1 MAKAIQPPKTAR
13 VSSKPHD
20 VPAETAR
27 LERQLAALRALQEVA
42 HGLTSAFDLNQIL
55 AFILLNAVGVARANA
70 GSILLFDPTTNE
82 LVFQVVQGGS
92 ETPRRKRIQANRGIA
107 GWVFTHAK
115 PAMVNDVKA
124 DKRFLRGSDEIFGTR
139 TLALM
144 AAPMAYR
151 GHSLG
156 VIEVINKKSGKQFD
170 QLDLEL
176 LLTFAAQSAMAIEY
190 ARLNK
195 QVAAQSDRIVAIE
208 DQVRKNL
215 ARELHDGPS
224 NQLSAMIMD
233 LQFLKEVM
241 ARTPERAADELT
253 QIENFAN
260 QALQQVRNLL
270 FDLRPLML
278 ESQGLRA
285 ALEVFAQRHTE
296 SERTRLHLDT
306 DSFTAR
312 LSPKAEAAVFS
323 ILQEAVTNAKKHAE
337 AKNIWITTRQEG
349 KSVTITVQDDGRGF
363 DLQQI
368 EEAYA
373 LRGSL
378 GLLNMKERAEIVNAK
393 LTIAPRPGK
402 GTLVTLVIPLGET
415 AAS

>member
-1 MAKAIQPPKTAR
+1 M
-13 VSSKPHD
+13 
-20 VPAETAR
+20 PAETEH
-27 LERQLAALRALQEVA
+27 LERQLATLRALREIA
-42 HGLTSAFDLNQIL
+42 HSLTSTSDLNQL
-55 AFILLNAVGVARANA
+55 LTFILLNAIGVAQANA
-70 GSILLFDPTTNE
+70 GSILLFDQPANE
-82 LVFQVVQGGS
+82 LVFQVVHGGS
-92 ETPRRKRIQANRGIA
+92 ETPHRKRIHSKRGIA
-107 GWVFTHAK
+107 GWVFTRAE
-115 PAMVNDVKA
+115 PVLVNDVKA
-124 DKRFLRGSDEIFGTR
+124 DKRFLRGFDEIFGFR
-139 TLALM
+139 TLSLM
-144 AAPMAYR
+144 AAPVTYK
-151 GHSLG
+151 GNSLG
-156 VIEVINKKSGKQFD
+156 VIEVINKKSGKHFD

-176 LLTFAAQSAMAIEY
+176 LRAFAAQSAVAIEH

-195 QVAAQSDRIVAIE
+195 QAAAQRDRIVAVE

-215 ARELHDGPS
+215 ARELHDGAS
-224 NQLSAMIMD
+224 NQLSAMIME

-241 ARTPERAADELT
+241 VRTPERAADELA

-285 ALEVFAQRHTE
+285 ALEVFVQRHAE
-296 SERTRLHLDT
+296 SERTQLHLDT

-312 LSPKAEAAVFS
+312 LSPKAEAAIFS
-323 ILQEAVTNAKKHAE
+323 ILQEAVTNAKKHAG

-363 DLQQI
+363 DLRQI

-393 LTIAPRPGK
+393 LTIAPQPGK
-402 GTLVTLVIPLGET
+402 GTRITLVIPLNDT